1 MKGKSVLMFCLKH
14 KAVQSF
20 THSHFRKQKVAD
32 DWKYGMQEMEQL
44 LKSREIELKGFLLH
58 MWHIPSSSYFHFF
71 LLLLNPSFTT
81 EIQGAA

>member
-1 MKGKSVLMFCLKH
+1 MKGKSVLIFCLKH

-20 THSHFRKQKVAD
+20 THSHFRKEKVAV
-32 DWKYGMQEMEQL
+32 DWKFQETEHL

-58 MWHIPSSSYFHFF
+58 MWHIPLSSYFHFF
-71 LLLLNPSFTT
+71 LLLLNPSFAT